1 MGHEQAEVARAGP
14 DVHDGQLSPAWYGGG
29 RGALRFLLLVL
40 VLLLLLPL
48 QERRDVGQHGGQL
61 LPLAKGPPRVQV
73 AARGVG
79 AFREGIPVKVVRRER
94 SGGWVGV
101 LAAEEGGEAVGG
113 GAGGERGGAGAGEE
127 EVELGVARLA
137 LVEAALVHGG
147 EQIAI

>member
-1 MGHEQAEVARAGP
+1 MPAPTSTTVSFRRPGTAAGEAP
-14 DVHDGQLSPAWYGGG
+14 SVSSFLSSY
-29 RGALRFLLLVL
+29 
-40 VLLLLLPL
+40 LLLLPL